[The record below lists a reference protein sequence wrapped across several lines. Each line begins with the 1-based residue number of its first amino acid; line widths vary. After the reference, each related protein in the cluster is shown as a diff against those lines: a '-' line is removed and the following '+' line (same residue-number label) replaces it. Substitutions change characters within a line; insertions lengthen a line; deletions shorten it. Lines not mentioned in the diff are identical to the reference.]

1 MADLFDTDVLI
12 EYLRGEDNAV
22 SFVEDRVDEAC
33 ISVITVAEIYQ
44 GARDH
49 EESLIASTL
58 SAFRVLPL
66 TFDIAK
72 VAGLYSRDYR
82 QSHGCGLADCLI
94 AATAASH
101 GLTLQTFNRRH
112 FPMLTDVN
120 VPFVRSNS

>member
-1 MADLFDTDVLI
+1 VL
-12 EYLRGEDNAV
+12 
-22 SFVEDRVDEAC
+22 FVEEPIRDAC

-44 GARDH
+44 GARDQ
-49 EESLIASTL
+49 EENLIASTL

-72 VAGLYSRDYR
+72 SAGLYSRDYR

-94 AATAASH
+94 AATATAH
-101 GLTLQTFNRRH
+101 GLTLQTFNKKH

-120 VPFVRSNS
+120 VPFVRHDA